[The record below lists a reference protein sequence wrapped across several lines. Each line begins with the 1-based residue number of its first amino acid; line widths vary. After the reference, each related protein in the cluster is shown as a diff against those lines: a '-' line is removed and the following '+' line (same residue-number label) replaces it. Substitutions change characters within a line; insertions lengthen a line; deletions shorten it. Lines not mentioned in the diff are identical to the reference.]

1 MLADS
6 VAPSDGLPAVEMNAV
21 VELGTAV
28 MARSELQTLRTDLGP
43 FAGHCWWCW
52 KCVLDPA
59 GNRLGEHG
67 HPDGCERRERPDM
80 SDFKQ
85 HKPRAGMRSG
95 VNLKVSAKHRPQT
108 TRTKEEQKEHRADY
122 KTARVQRERA
132 LLDEAQLRTREWVL
146 SIATQTSYYPLII
159 KETWQP
165 RMQKIKC
172 ACLEPR
178 QHGGRKVYTIDP
190 NFPGTSELSKD
201 KAAIALIFELP
212 GEVLRPIEGGI
223 ETTTGHF
230 DAWHLKLN
238 AA

>member
-1 MLADS
+1 
-6 VAPSDGLPAVEMNAV
+6 
-21 VELGTAV
+21 
-28 MARSELQTLRTDLGP
+28 
-43 FAGHCWWCW
+43 
-52 KCVLDPA
+52 
-59 GNRLGEHG
+59 
-67 HPDGCERRERPDM
+67 
-80 SDFKQ
+80 
-85 HKPRAGMRSG
+85 
-95 VNLKVSAKHRPQT
+95 
-108 TRTKEEQKEHRADY
+108 
-122 KTARVQRERA
+122 
-132 LLDEAQLRTREWVL
+132 
-146 SIATQTSYYPLII
+146 
-159 KETWQP
+159 
-165 RMQKIKC
+165 MQKIKC

>member
-108 TRTKEEQKEHRADY
+108 TRTKEEQKAKPIEP
-122 KTARVQRERA
+122 
-132 LLDEAQLRTREWVL
+132 RTKL
-146 SIATQTSYYPLII
+146 STGRGFLCWQDATQTSYYPLII

-190 NFPGTSELSKD
+190 NFPGTSDASKD
-201 KAAIALIFELP
+201 KASIALIFELP
-212 GEVLRPIEGGI
+212 GEVLRPIPDGI
-223 ETTTGHF
+223 DTLDGPLE
-230 DAWHLKLN
+230 AWRMKLN

>member
-95 VNLKVSAKHRPQT
+95 VNLK
-108 TRTKEEQKEHRADY
+108 
-122 KTARVQRERA
+122 
-132 LLDEAQLRTREWVL
+132 
-146 SIATQTSYYPLII
+146 
-159 KETWQP
+159 ETWQP

>member
-146 SIATQTSYYPLII
+146 SIAAPLRGVG
-159 KETWQP
+159 EFGQFTLAQ
-165 RMQKIKC
+165 M
-172 ACLEPR
+172 L
-178 QHGGRKVYTIDP
+178 TIDFATEL
-190 NFPGTSELSKD
+190 NLNLSRETMEKSHKGINSAAAQRLSALLKADKAFPGGIAQLRLPRR
-201 KAAIALIFELP
+201 AACHRL
-212 GEVLRPIEGGI
+212 
-223 ETTTGHF
+223 HF